1 MSHELPLNQLRL
13 TEDEVREA
21 YLRLLGRPPERTGL
35 AQEIGA
41 LDALFSIAGSPEHQN
56 FVAAQLAD
64 GPHSGRYCITNIDS
78 GAFVTY
84 RSDRVIGESLRRSGK
99 FEESGID
106 EAITLIERSGRT
118 VKRSVFVDVGANIGT
133 HNIHALKTGFARAV
147 CVEADVDN
155 FRILRVNQILNDVD
169 ERCTNFL
176 AAASEQDGEAEL
188 ELSPSNFGDH
198 RLRAVEAGLSVH
210 GESDWSTRRI
220 RRMRLSSV
228 LAEAKVGID
237 DIGLV
242 WVDTQGHDG
251 HVLAGAPELMASGVP
266 IVTEFWP
273 YGLHRSGGFGL
284 LRQAIGG
291 RQVIDL
297 RQSLK
302 QGSLCTLDSDRLVAL
317 YDELLGGESV
327 ERSPHTDLLLL

>member
-21 YLRLLGRPPERTGL
+21 YIGLLGRPPERSGL
-35 AQEIGA
+35 AQEAGA
-41 LDALFSIAGSPEHQN
+41 LDALLSIATSPEHQN
-56 FVAAQLAD
+56 FIAAQLAD
-64 GPHSGRYCITNIDS
+64 GPHGGRYCITNIDS

-84 RSDRVIGESLRRSGK
+84 RSDRIIGESLRRSGK

-106 EAITLIERSGRT
+106 EAIGLIERSGRT
-118 VKRSVFVDVGANIGT
+118 VRRSVFVDVGANIGT

-147 CVEADVDN
+147 CVEADIDN
-155 FRILRVNQILNDVD
+155 FRILRVNQILNDID
-169 ERCTNFL
+169 DRCTNFL

-188 ELSPSNFGDH
+188 ELSPTNFGDH
-198 RLRAVEAGLSVH
+198 RLRAVDDGLSVH
-210 GESDWSTRRI
+210 GESNWSTRRI

-251 HVLAGAPELMASGVP
+251 HVLAGAPELLASRVP

-284 LRQAIGG
+284 LQQAMRG
-291 RQVIDL
+291 REVIDL
-297 RQSLK
+297 RQSLR
-302 QGSLCTLDSDRLVAL
+302 QDSLCVIDSERLVAL
-317 YDELLGGESV
+317 YDELLADESV